1 MTSGE
6 AGKPLYIHATA
17 FVLGEHG
24 ILVRGASGAGKSS
37 LAYGLIMQ
45 FTAEGGF
52 AMLIGDDRVGV
63 EAKAGHL
70 IARPHP
76 VIAGLI
82 ERRGIGIIPVPFLET
97 GVLHLVLDLETNQDC
112 LPEQEAGHVT
122 IAEVVLPRLT
132 LPQRCAA
139 AWVMPLLLRH
149 FS

>member
-17 FVLGEHG
+17 LVLGEHG
-24 ILVRGASGAGKSS
+24 ILIRGVSGAGKSS

-52 AMLIGDDRVGV
+52 AKLIGDDRVGV
-63 EAKAGHL
+63 EAKAGQL
-70 IARPHP
+70 TARPHP

-82 ERRGIGIIPVPFLET
+82 ERRGIGLIPMPFLEE
-97 GVLHLVLDLETNQDC
+97 GVLHLVLDLETNQDH
-112 LPEQEAGHVT
+112 LPEQETTQTT
-122 IAEVVLPRLT
+122 IAEVVLPRLM
-132 LPQRCAA
+132 LPQRCNA
-139 AWVMPLLLRH
+139 AWVMPLLMRH